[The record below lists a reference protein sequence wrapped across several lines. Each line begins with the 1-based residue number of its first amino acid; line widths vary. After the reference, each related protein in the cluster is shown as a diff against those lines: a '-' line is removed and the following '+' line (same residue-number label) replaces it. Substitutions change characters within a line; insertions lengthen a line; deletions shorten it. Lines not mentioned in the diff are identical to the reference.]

1 MPSLRVRWRTKRPA
15 SALVYCEGLRSSA
28 NSAGFCHA
36 GWPSARQQ
44 IDSAQRG
51 NCSPGYHLPWPK
63 CRKPPWPYS
72 ARSLCTSS
80 VAKPRLVGP
89 RASVFH
95 SGASRSPT
103 ATKVGSA
110 PIVRRTLPATRSAP
124 APPPPPERP
133 APPPPP
139 RQRAPPLVFG
149 VGLGHG
155 GRFKDARHAHLVAEL
170 HLGLVHAAFNRRGAR
185 GLGCAS
191 ERDVALARHQ
201 AAGGIQ
207 ADPACA
213 GQVDLAPGVQ
223 VGSAW

>member
-1 MPSLRVRWRTKRPA
+1 MPSLRVRWRTNRPA
-15 SALVYCEGLRSSA
+15 SALVSCEGLRSSA

-103 ATKVGSA
+103 ATKVGS
-110 PIVRRTLPATRSAP
+110 PPMVRRTSPATRSASTRSP
-124 APPPPPERP
+124 SARPPPPPP
-133 APPPPP
+133 QPG
-139 RQRAPPLVFG
+139 PPLGFG
-149 VGLGHG
+149 VGLGHA

-191 ERDVALARHQ
+191 E
-201 AAGGIQ
+201 
-207 ADPACA
+207 
-213 GQVDLAPGVQ
+213 
-223 VGSAW
+223 